1 VEDFVAGRLRP
12 RPVSCGLPFLLI
24 PVRDVGAVARA
35 RLRLEKWEETLKS
48 YWASDILVFAPDPD
62 PATADF
68 HVRVFV
74 PGLSVPEDPATGSA
88 AACLAG
94 YLAMGEHEQ
103 EGTLRWT
110 IDQGVEM
117 GRPSRINVEADKSGG
132 AVTAIR
138 VGGSSVMIGEGELNI
153 PSLPG

>member
-1 VEDFVAGRLRP
+1 
-12 RPVSCGLPFLLI
+12 
-24 PVRDVGAVARA
+24 
-35 RLRLEKWEETLKS
+35 
-48 YWASDILVFAPDPD
+48 LVFAPDPD

-74 PGLSVPEDPATGSA
+74 PGFSVPEDPATGSA

-138 VGGSSVMIGEGELNI
+138 VGGSSVMIGEGELKI